1 MSGSVFGNRIKTTD
15 VERTVESYEVSV
27 LNKFNT
33 EKYHFVKCVPTGSYN
48 RYIKENKVKPE
59 GHGDIDLIIY
69 VKINKGYEDKVTI
82 KDIKKDF
89 KQMLDELPND
99 VTVPFRDGNN
109 KGKKSQL
116 FGSIV
121 TCTFP
126 ILDDIGQS
134 SDNPVQID
142 NMIVLSEKDY
152 IFQSNFFN
160 MSVQMQSTLQGIF
173 RCILW
178 ENYYKYKEN
187 NLEQFEY
194 NFSYNKLTARIIS
207 YIDNIDWKEDKSNR
221 TIIFESNNW
230 NDYVMK
236 VLEYNC
242 PFFIKYI
249 KEDDIN
255 GLIYAIKEHYD
266 ERSQK
271 RIYGV
276 INSMIRIGENEK
288 NTSKGNEKEQFMK
301 FVKNTFKI

>member
-27 LNKFNT
+27 LNKLNT
-33 EKYHFVKCVPTGSYN
+33 EKYHFVKCIPTGSYN

-134 SDNPVQID
+134 SENPVQID
-142 NMIVLSEKDY
+142 NMIVLSKNDY

-173 RCILW
+173 RCIFW
-178 ENYYKYKEN
+178 EFYYKYKEY
-187 NLEQFEY
+187 NLDQVEY
-194 NFSYNKLTARIIS
+194 NLSYNKLISRGVS
-207 YIDNIDWKEDKSNR
+207 YIDNINWKEDKSKR
-221 TIIFESNNW
+221 IILSENNDW
-230 NDYVMK
+230 NHVMK

-242 PFFIKYI
+242 PFFINYI
-249 KEDDIN
+249 KENNII
-255 GLIYAIKEHYD
+255 GLINAIKEHYD

-288 NTSKGNEKEQFMK
+288 NTEKGNEKEQFIE